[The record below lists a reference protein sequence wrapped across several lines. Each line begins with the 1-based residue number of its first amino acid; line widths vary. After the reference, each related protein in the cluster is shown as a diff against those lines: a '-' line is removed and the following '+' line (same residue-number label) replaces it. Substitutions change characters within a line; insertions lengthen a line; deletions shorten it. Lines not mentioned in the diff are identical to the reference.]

1 MIANM
6 RTRYAPVILAASRRP
21 ASVWA
26 LLCASLLL
34 LLVAGCASDKTS
46 QSGSIKASRVPPQSM
61 MGSGDYDSLMNFYDS
76 WEGTP
81 YSYGGTSKQ
90 GVDCSSFVQKALR
103 RYSSTELPRST
114 EQQARAGKRI
124 KKSQLRQGD
133 LVFFNTGGQG
143 HVGIYLG
150 RDQFMHAST
159 SKGVTISRMDNPYWQ
174 RHFWQARRIQ

>member
-1 MIANM
+1 MNAMKICSI
-6 RTRYAPVILAASRRP
+6 PVISVANRRF
-21 ASVWA
+21 AGFRG
-26 LLCASLLL
+26 LLFSCFILLL
-34 LLVAGCASDKTS
+34 AAGCASDKAGK
-46 QSGSIKASRVPPQSM
+46 SGGIKASRVPPQSM
-61 MGSGDYDSLMNFYDS
+61 VGTGDYGSLMKFYDS

-81 YSYGGTSKQ
+81 YSYGGTSRQ

-103 RYSSTELPRST
+103 RYNSTELPRST

-124 KKSQLRQGD
+124 RKSQLRQGD

-150 RDQFMHAST
+150 RAQFMHAST